1 MGVIQWLVYHQP
13 VFRAP
18 VTHSTHVTTTPSG
31 ASDDYIFRAWLAA
44 VLGVPVAA
52 LTIKQIAGDASPRRY
67 FRLTLE
73 HEGPGED
80 DPTSASDNA
89 PVASLRGIKHRSL
102 IAVTSP
108 STENNAAFLQVQ
120 RLLESAGLTVP
131 AQYASDLERGYF
143 LMEDLG
149 DVLLASQLTPEAVD
163 HYYPSALN
171 ELIPI
176 AGIPLASAL
185 LPPFDATR
193 IADEISVFPEWFLD
207 AHLGLEVDAVA
218 ENLWQNLLTLLTDV
232 FRHQPQCVVH
242 RDFHSRNIMC
252 LPDDRLGLI
261 DFQDAVVGPV
271 TYDPVSLLKD
281 CYIQWP
287 RPDQLRWL
295 EAHRHALLS
304 AGVAVSD
311 ERAFI
316 RDFDLVGLQRHLRV
330 LGVFARLCLRDDK
343 PDYLNDLPLVLAYTR
358 EALTLYEAEPAIGGF
373 SGWFEEVVMPRV
385 AEQHWYQRSTP
396 LERR

>member
-1 MGVIQWLVYHQP
+1 
-13 VFRAP
+13 
-18 VTHSTHVTTTPSG
+18 VTPATH
-31 ASDDYIFRAWLAA
+31 ASDARLGDKDETLFREWLAA
-44 VLGVPVAA
+44 QLGAPLAA
-52 LTIKQIAGDASPRRY
+52 LTIKQIAGDASPRCY
-67 FRLTLE
+67 FRVSIDGGDATISQLDSE
-73 HEGPGED
+73 PGRRVAD
-80 DPTSASDNA
+80 DQAMPLQVTNKPTWI
-89 PVASLRGIKHRSL
+89 G
-102 IAVTSP
+102 VTSP
-108 STENNAAFLQVQ
+108 ASENNAAFLQVQ
-120 RLLESAGLTVP
+120 RLLESAGLAVP
-131 AQYASDLERGYF
+131 AQYASDLDRGFF

-163 HYYPSALN
+163 YYYASALN

-176 AGIPLASAL
+176 AGIPAASAM

-193 IADEISVFPEWFLD
+193 IADEISVFPEWFLG
-207 AHLGLEVDAVA
+207 AHLGLEVGAMA

-287 RPDQLRWL
+287 RRDQLRWL
-295 EAHRHALLS
+295 EAHRYALLS
-304 AGVAVSD
+304 AGVAVPD

-358 EALTLYEAEPAIGGF
+358 EALTLYEAEPAIADF
-373 SGWFEEVVMPRV
+373 SGWFEGVVMPRV
-385 AEQHWYQRSTP
+385 AEQHWYQRATP

>member
-1 MGVIQWLVYHQP
+1 
-13 VFRAP
+13 
-18 VTHSTHVTTTPSG
+18 VTHSTHVTATRSG
-31 ASDDYIFRAWLAA
+31 ASDDHPFRVWLAE

-52 LTIKQIAGDASPRRY
+52 LAIKQIAGDASPRRY
-67 FRLTLE
+67 FRLTFK
-73 HEGPGED
+73 HEGFGED
-80 DPTSASDNA
+80 DPTPASDNA
-89 PVASLRGIKHRSL
+89 PVASLRGIKYRSL

-108 STENNAAFLQVQ
+108 PTENNAAFLQVQ
-120 RLLESAGLTVP
+120 RLLESAGLSVP
-131 AQYASDLERGYF
+131 AQYASDLDRGFF
-143 LMEDLG
+143 LMEDFG

-163 HYYPSALN
+163 YCYASALN

-176 AGIPLASAL
+176 AGIPVASGL

-193 IADEISVFPEWFLD
+193 IADEISVFPEWFLG
-207 AHLGLEVDAVA
+207 AHLGLEVGAMA
-218 ENLWQNLLTLLTDV
+218 ENLWHDLLTLLTDV

-261 DFQDAVVGPV
+261 DFQDAVVGPI

-287 RPDQLRWL
+287 RLDQLRWL

-304 AGVAVSD
+304 AGVAVPD

-358 EALTLYEAEPAIGGF
+358 EALTLYEAEPAIADF
-373 SGWFEEVVMPRV
+373 SEWFEEVVMPRV
-385 AEQHWYQRSTP
+385 AEQHWYQRATP

>member
-1 MGVIQWLVYHQP
+1 MTPPIHATDAQLGDKDDTL
-13 VFRAP
+13 FRE
-18 VTHSTHVTTTPSG
+18 
-31 ASDDYIFRAWLAA
+31 WLAA
-44 VLGVPVAA
+44 ELDAPLAA
-52 LTIKQIAGDASPRRY
+52 LSIKQIAGDASPRRY
-67 FRLTLE
+67 FRVSIDWGDATISPLDSE
-73 HEGPGED
+73 PGRREAED
-80 DPTSASDNA
+80 QAMSLPAASKPA
-89 PVASLRGIKHRSL
+89 WIG
-102 IAVTSP
+102 VTSP
-108 STENNAAFLQVQ
+108 ASENNAAFLHVQ
-120 RLLESAGLTVP
+120 RLLESAGLAVP
-131 AQYASDLERGYF
+131 AQYASDLDRGFF

-171 ELIPI
+171 ELTHI
-176 AGIPLASAL
+176 AGIPAASAM
-185 LPPFDATR
+185 LPPFDAAR
-193 IADEISVFPEWFLD
+193 IAEETSVFPEWFMG
-207 AHLGLEVDAVA
+207 AHLGLEVGAMV
-218 ENLWQNLLTLLTDV
+218 ETLWQNLLTLLTDV

-295 EAHRHALLS
+295 ESHRQALLS
-304 AGVAVSD
+304 AGVAVPD

-358 EALTLYEAEPAIGGF
+358 EALTLYEAEPAIADF
-373 SGWFEEVVMPRV
+373 SGWFEGVVMPRV
-385 AEQHWYQRSTP
+385 AEQHWYQRATP